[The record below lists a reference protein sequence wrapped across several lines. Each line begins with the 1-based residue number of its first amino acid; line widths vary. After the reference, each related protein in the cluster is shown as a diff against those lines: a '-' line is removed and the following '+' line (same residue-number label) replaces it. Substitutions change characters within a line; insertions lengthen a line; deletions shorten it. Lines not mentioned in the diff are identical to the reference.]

1 MIMATTF
8 TINQQRA
15 VEETGHNILVA
26 ASAGSGKTTVLIER
40 LIQKILSGT
49 SVEKF
54 LIVTFTNAAAKEMR
68 ERLETALE
76 KRMQTADNQTKR
88 FLQEQLLLLP
98 AANISTIDAYALRL
112 IENYYHVI
120 GLDPQFRLLSD
131 TAERDL
137 LRQDVLDEVFASF
150 YEESHENHADFL
162 ALVTNFSS
170 PSDDTQLKQIVLK
183 LADFAEA
190 RPDGDAWLQHLN
202 DNEMSKNS
210 DITQSTMYQN
220 DVLPIVSDM
229 INHLLDS
236 ATAAQS
242 LVEGIPEFKKTQAGF
257 ITIID
262 YLQRIQLDLM
272 DVTWDNLRDKVIQMP
287 KISIETRASKGI
299 KDEPDMLSILA
310 QVTAVKNK
318 IVGSKSDL
326 NQLIDSFFRFDQ
338 ANWQKIQCATDELV
352 HTLIVVTQTFR
363 VAFAQSKRETKLVDF
378 PDLGALAL
386 QILADEPT
394 RKTVNGQFIEI
405 LVDEYQDI
413 NQLQETLLSLV
424 SNGKNMYMVGDV
436 KQSIYGFRQAD
447 PTLFTSKYKQFNTT
461 ENDDSRIE
469 LADNFRSQ
477 NNVTRMTNLIFTQ
490 LMDEKLGD
498 IAYAG
503 EAKLVPKATYPTA
516 VPAVFDIDI
525 ITKQDSNLVVND
537 QEETQVFE
545 KRQAQY
551 AHLADKI
558 LKLRETMLFDRKM
571 TPAGMR
577 PVNYADIA
585 ILTRSKS
592 GYIDL
597 VATLREAGIP
607 VQVESVGNYFQTM
620 EVYLILDVL
629 RVIDNPHQDIPLAAV
644 LRSPLFDFTEN
655 DLAAVRLADQKH
667 DYWSALQ
674 KFSKNDT
681 HSKKVIALFDKWHL
695 LAIQND
701 LVTLIWTI
709 FDDTAWLDYVAGM
722 PGGTQ
727 RQANLHALYEYA
739 RTYQNNTNAGLFR
752 FVRYIEQLQENDGQL
767 GEAPQESDVQAVR
780 LMTIHASKGLEFP
793 IVILPEFDKA
803 FNTKDLT
810 GKVLLQ
816 KDAGIGIDYLQPDAL
831 VSMPTLQK
839 LTVQQ
844 AIKRQSW
851 SEEMRLLYVA
861 LTRAEQQIYV
871 IGTVAIDENGQNKQ
885 LSDLWQRAKN
895 TVGQFLNEDLRLT
908 AKSYLAWL
916 IISLARTKNDV
927 LENWL
932 GDGDAPRLLGSETAL
947 DAELTVN
954 FISENDIVLQQSSD
968 TFSADEKTINASY
981 DANDYVQAQ
990 KILAYDYENKA
1001 ASNTAAYQSVTEMKR
1016 LFEDPDRL
1024 NLKTL
1029 DINEDGDFKPANELV
1044 NQSLMLPGFM
1054 TDGSHKPSSA
1064 AVGIATHLLLQLIDF
1079 KQIQTRQTLEKLRDN
1094 LVNSKRI
1101 LPQVAALISIEQLMA
1116 FLDTPFAKRLQQHA
1130 DTLQREATF
1139 AMIMPANRIYQTLTD
1154 DAPVLVH
1161 GIIDGYFI
1169 DESTQ
1174 AITIFDYKTDFIR
1187 HDRVI
1192 EELQKVKTRYQGQ
1205 LRLYQQALQQEFPTY
1220 TFHDPQIIA
1229 LSVGQVISVTSPH
1242 VNG

>member
-1 MIMATTF
+1 MATTF

-40 LIQKILSGT
+40 LIQKILDGT
-49 SVEKF
+49 SVENF

-76 KRMQTADNQTKR
+76 KRMQTANSQMKR

-137 LRQDVLDEVFASF
+137 LRQDVLNEVFASF

-162 ALVTNFSS
+162 ALVTNFGN
-170 PSDDTQLKQIVLK
+170 PSDDTPLQQIVLK

-190 RPDGDAWLQHLN
+190 RPDGDVWLQHLN
-202 DNEMSKNS
+202 DNDLSKNV
-210 DITQSTMYQN
+210 DITESTIYQN
-220 DVLPIVSDM
+220 DIFPIVSDM
-229 INHLLDS
+229 IKRLLDS
-236 ATAAQS
+236 AIAAQS

-257 ITIID
+257 STIID
-262 YLQRIQLDLM
+262 YLQGIVSNLIGT
-272 DVTWDNLRDKVIQMP
+272 TWDNLRDKLIQMP
-287 KISIETRASKGI
+287 KVSIETRASKGI
-299 KDEPDMLSILA
+299 KDEPDLLAMLA
-310 QVTAVKNK
+310 QVTAIKNK

-326 NQLIDSFFRFDQ
+326 SQLIDSFFKFDQ
-338 ANWQKIQCATDELV
+338 MNWQKIQGATDELV
-352 HTLIVVTQTFR
+352 RILIVVTQTFR
-363 VAFAQSKRETKLVDF
+363 VAFTQSKRESKLVDF

-394 RKTVNGQFIEI
+394 QKTVSGQFIEI

-413 NQLQETLLSLV
+413 NQLQETLLSQV

-447 PTLFTSKYKQFNTT
+447 PTLFTNKYKRFALT
-461 ENDDSRIE
+461 ENHDSRIE

-503 EAKLVPKATYPTA
+503 EAKLVTKASYPA
-516 VPAVFDIDI
+516 EVPAVFDIDI
-525 ITKQDSNLVVND
+525 ITKQNSSSAVND
-537 QEETQVFE
+537 EEETQIFE

-551 AHLADKI
+551 AQLADKI
-558 LKLRETMLFDRKM
+558 LKLRETTVFDRKT

-644 LRSPLFDFTEN
+644 LRSPLFDLTEN
-655 DLAAVRLADQKH
+655 DLAAIRLADQKH
-667 DYWSALQ
+667 DYWTALQ
-674 KFSKNDT
+674 KFSENDARG
-681 HSKKVIALFDKWHL
+681 KKIITLFDKWHL

-701 LVTLIWTI
+701 LVALIWTI

-722 PGGTQ
+722 PGGAQ

-831 VSMPTLQK
+831 VSMPALQK

-871 IGTVAIDENGQNKQ
+871 IGTVSVDENGENKQ
-885 LSDLWQRAKN
+885 LADLWQRAKD
-895 TVGQFLNEDLRLT
+895 TTGQFLNEDLRLT
-908 AKSYLAWL
+908 AKSYLAWI
-916 IISLARTKNDV
+916 IISLARTKNEA
-927 LENWL
+927 LESWL
-932 GDGDAPRLLGSETAL
+932 GNGDMPRLLGSETLL
-947 DAELTVN
+947 DAKLTVN
-954 FISENDIVLQQSSD
+954 FVAENDIVLQQSSNTNHD
-968 TFSADEKTINASY
+968 DEKTRDVSY
-981 DANDYVQAQ
+981 DAHDFTQAQ
-990 KILAYDYENKA
+990 KILTYDYGNTV
-1001 ASNTAAYQSVTEMKR
+1001 ASNTAAYQSVSEMKR

-1029 DINEDGDFKPANELV
+1029 DVNAEGNFKPANELV
-1044 NQSLMLPGFM
+1044 TQSLMLPNFM

-1064 AVGIATHLLLQLIDF
+1064 AVGTATHLLLQLIDF
-1079 KQIQTRQTLEKLRDN
+1079 ERIQTRQTLEKLRDN
-1094 LVNSKRI
+1094 LIDSQRI
-1101 LPQVAALISIEQLMA
+1101 LPQVAALINIDQLMT

-1139 AMIMPANRIYQTLTD
+1139 AMIMPANRIYDTLTD

-1169 DESTQ
+1169 DETTRS
-1174 AITIFDYKTDFIR
+1174 ITIFDYKTDFLK
-1187 HDRVI
+1187 HDRLI
-1192 EELQKVKTRYQGQ
+1192 EELQKMKTRYQGQ

-1229 LSVGQVISVTSPH
+1229 LSVGQVISVTSLQ
-1242 VNG
+1242 VTD

>member
-1 MIMATTF
+1 MATTF
-8 TINQQRA
+8 TVNQQRA

-40 LIQKILSGT
+40 LIQKILTGT
-49 SVEKF
+49 SVENF
-54 LIVTFTNAAAKEMR
+54 LIVTFTHAAAKEMR

-76 KRMQTADNQTKR
+76 KRLQTADSQMKR

-137 LRQDVLDEVFASF
+137 LRQDVLGELFASF
-150 YEESHENHADFL
+150 YEESYENHAEFL

-170 PSDDTQLKQIVLK
+170 PSDDTQLQNIVLK

-202 DNEMSKNS
+202 DNDLSKNV
-210 DITQSTMYQN
+210 DITQSTMYQQ
-220 DVLPIVSDM
+220 DIFPIVSDM
-229 INHLLDS
+229 IKHLLDS

-242 LVEGIPEFKKTQAGF
+242 LVAGIPEFKKAQAGF

-262 YLQRIQLDLM
+262 YLQRIQSDLVG
-272 DVTWDNLRDKVIQMP
+272 VTWDNLRDKVIQMP
-287 KISIETRASKGI
+287 KVSIETRASKGI
-299 KDEPDMLSILA
+299 KGEPDMLSILTE
-310 QVTAVKNK
+310 VTAVKNK

-338 ANWQKIQCATDELV
+338 TNWQKIQGATDELV
-352 HTLIVVTQTFR
+352 RTLIGVTQSFR
-363 VAFAQSKRETKLVDF
+363 VAFNQAKREAKLVDF

-386 QILADEPT
+386 QILADEAT
-394 RKTVNGQFIEI
+394 QKTVSGQFIEI

-413 NQLQETLLSLV
+413 NQLQETLLSQV

-447 PTLFTSKYKQFNTT
+447 PTLFTHKYKQFALTNT
-461 ENDDSRIE
+461 DDSRIE

-490 LMDEKLGD
+490 LMDEKLGG
-498 IAYAG
+498 IAYTG
-503 EAKLVPKATYPTA
+503 EAKLVPKASYPTA

-525 ITKQDSNLVVND
+525 ITKQDSN
-537 QEETQVFE
+537 QEVTDEESTAVFE

-558 LKLRETMLFDRKM
+558 LKLRETTLFDRKI

-577 PVNYADIA
+577 PVTYADIA
-585 ILTRSKS
+585 ILTRSKA

-597 VATLREAGIP
+597 VATLRQAGIP
-607 VQVESVGNYFQTM
+607 VQVETVGNYFQTM

-629 RVIDNPHQDIPLAAV
+629 RVIDNPHQDIPLAAI
-644 LRSPLFDFTEN
+644 LRSPLFDLTEN

-674 KFSKNDT
+674 KFSEHDER
-681 HSKKVIALFDKWHL
+681 SKKIINLFDKWHL

-701 LVTLIWTI
+701 LVALIWTI

-780 LMTIHASKGLEFP
+780 IMTIHASKGLEFP
-793 IVILPEFDKA
+793 IVFLPEFDKA

-810 GKVLLQ
+810 GKVLVQ

-861 LTRAEQQIYV
+861 LTRAEQQLYV
-871 IGTVAIDENGQNKQ
+871 IGTVKVDEDGQNKQ
-885 LSDLWQRAKN
+885 LSELWQRAKN
-895 TVGQFLNEDLRLT
+895 TTGQFLAEDLRLT

-916 IISLARTKNDV
+916 IMSLARAKNEA

-932 GDGDAPRLLGSETAL
+932 GDGDAPRLIGPETLL
-947 DAELTVN
+947 DAQLTVH
-954 FISENDIVLQQSSD
+954 FMAENDIVLTQPSD
-968 TFSADEKTINASY
+968 TNSTDDKTIDGSY
-981 DANDYVQAQ
+981 DAKDYMQAQ
-990 KILAYDYENKA
+990 KILAYDYANKA
-1001 ASNTAAYQSVTEMKR
+1001 ASNTAAYQSVSEMKR

-1029 DINEDGDFKPANELV
+1029 DISEDGAFKPANELV
-1044 NQSLMLPGFM
+1044 KQSLALPEFM
-1054 TDGSHKPSSA
+1054 TDGSHKPSHA
-1064 AVGIATHLLLQLIDF
+1064 AVGTATHLLLQLIDF
-1079 KQIQTRQTLEKLRDN
+1079 GQIQTQQTLEKLRDH
-1094 LVNSKRI
+1094 LVASKRI
-1101 LPQVAALISIEQLMA
+1101 LPQVAALINISQLTD
-1116 FLDTPFAKRLQQHA
+1116 FLETPFAKRLMQHA

-1139 AMIMPANRIYQTLTD
+1139 AMIMPANRIYPTLTD

-1169 DESTQ
+1169 DETTRSL
-1174 AITIFDYKTDFIR
+1174 TIFDYKTDFVR
-1187 HDRVI
+1187 HDRVT
-1192 EELQKVKTRYQGQ
+1192 EDLQKIKTRYQGQ

-1220 TFHDPQIIA
+1220 TFYEPQIIV

-1242 VNG
+1242 GND